1 MVGGKL
7 LRVKKTTLYLPAE
20 IELRLRDAARRS
32 RRPQAELIREA
43 LDRYLA
49 EDEPWPQ
56 SIGAGED
63 GEVGGANSEDWL
75 RANWGRR

>member
-1 MVGGKL
+1 MAGGNML
-7 LRVKKTTLYLPAE
+7 DVKKTTIYLPAE
-20 IELRLRDAARRS
+20 IERRLRDAARRT

-43 LDRYLA
+43 LDRYLG

-63 GEVGGANSEDWL
+63 GEITGANSEAWL
-75 RANWGRR
+75 RANWKPR